1 MSGHWLRRL
10 LDPDADDRRQ
20 RDADLQARLG
30 DLTSTL
36 GQLADQLGAVDRRLD
51 QLERSSGGELRRAA
65 ADLQK
70 QSRRQAG
77 IVNRL
82 LKQSGG
88 DRYARREAVLRR
100 LTHVAARR
108 GSVIVGPWTGE
119 VGFELLYW
127 APFVRW
133 ALRRFK
139 IAPERVTIVSR
150 GGTASWYGIDG
161 AGYLDVFDLVSPDE
175 FRANTTGETKKQR
188 TAGTFDRRLLRLAA
202 RTRRSVAGGVRR
214 KTDAESAGQDISLLH
229 PALMYTLFMPYWK
242 QQESVARVTDFA
254 EYTGLTPPDVPALR
268 ARLPKDYVAARFY
281 FSDCFPDTDNNRSVV
296 HGLMQSLSAEVP
308 VVLLGPGIRVDDH
321 QDVATEAA
329 GRIIAI
335 DDLMRPADNLAVQTA
350 VIAGARAF
358 IGTYGGFS
366 YLAPLCG
373 VSTIAVY
380 SAYNYF
386 AHHLEMARVMF
397 DQVGAASFTSV
408 DVAALPLLRHLA
420 ADAARTTASVK

>member
-1 MSGHWLRRL
+1 MSDLLRRL
-10 LDPDADDRRQ
+10 VDPDADARRE
-20 RDADLQARLG
+20 RDADLQSKLG
-30 DLTSTL
+30 DLTSSL
-36 GQLADQLGAVDRRLD
+36 GRLSEQLGAVDRRLD
-51 QLERSSGGELRRAA
+51 SLERSSAGDLRRAA

-82 LKQSGG
+82 LKQAGG

-108 GSVIVGPWTGE
+108 GSVLVGPWTGE

-150 GGTASWYGIDG
+150 GGTASWYGI
-161 AGYLDVFDLVSPDE
+161 AGVSYLDVFDLVSPEE
-175 FRANTTGETKKQR
+175 FRASTTGETKKQR
-188 TAGTFDRRLLRLAA
+188 TAGTFDRRLLRLA
-202 RTRRSVAGGVRR
+202 RRAAAATGP
-214 KTDAESAGQDISLLH
+214 DISLLH

-242 QQESVARVTDFA
+242 QQESVARVTDFT
-254 EYTGLTPPDVPALR
+254 EYMRLAAPEAPALR
-268 ARLPKDYVAARFY
+268 ARLPKEYVAARFY
-281 FSDCFPDTDNNRSVV
+281 FSDCFPDTDTNRAVV

-321 QDVATEAA
+321 QDVTTQAA

-335 DDLMRPADNLAVQTA
+335 DDLMCPADNLAVQTA
-350 VIAGARAF
+350 AIAGARGF

-373 VSTIAVY
+373 VSTVAVY
-380 SAYNYF
+380 SVYNYF

-408 DVAALPLLRHLA
+408 DVAVLPLLRHLS
-420 ADAARTTASVK
+420 ADAARPSTMSAS

>member
-1 MSGHWLRRL
+1 MSAHWLRRL
-10 LDPDADDRRQ
+10 LDPDADVRAK
-20 RDADLQARLG
+20 RDADMRAALG
-30 DLTSTL
+30 DLTSTVERL
-36 GQLADQLGAVDRRLD
+36 TAQVGALDRRFE
-51 QLERSSGGELRRAA
+51 QQERSSAGDLRRAA
-65 ADLQK
+65 ADLQR

-108 GSVIVGPWTGE
+108 GAVIVGPWTGE

-133 ALRRFK
+133 ALRRFR

-161 AGYLDVFDLVSPDE
+161 AGYLDVFDLVSPEE
-175 FRANTTGETKKQR
+175 FRAGTTGETKKQR
-188 TAGTFDRRLLRLAA
+188 TAGAFDRRLLRLARHA
-202 RTRRSVAGGVRR
+202 SAGASTHAGG
-214 KTDAESAGQDISLLH
+214 AGDISLLH

-242 QQESVARVTDFA
+242 QQESVARVTDAAEFA
-254 EYTGLTPPDVPALR
+254 RLAPPRVAGLA
-268 ARLPKDYVAARFY
+268 ARLPRDYVAARFY
-281 FSDCFPDTDNNRSVV
+281 FSDCFPDTATNRAVV
-296 HGLMQSLSAEVP
+296 GALMQSLSADVP

-321 QDVATEAA
+321 EDVTTDAA

-350 VIAGARAF
+350 AIAGARAF

-373 VSTIAVY
+373 VPTVAVY
-380 SAYNYF
+380 SVYNYF

-397 DQVGAASFTSV
+397 DKVGASPFTAV

-420 ADAARTTASVK
+420 AEAAAAPAATPALHRGGT

>member
-10 LDPDADDRRQ
+10 LDPDADARRQ

-30 DLTSTL
+30 DLTAS
-36 GQLADQLGAVDRRLD
+36 LARLTEQLGGVDRRLD
-51 QLERSSGGELRRAA
+51 SLERSSGSDLRRAA

-82 LKQSGG
+82 LKQAGG

-108 GSVIVGPWTGE
+108 GSVLVGPWTGE

-150 GGTASWYGIDG
+150 GGTASWYGIEG
-161 AGYLDVFDLVSPDE
+161 ASYLDVFELASADE

-188 TAGTFDRRLLRLAA
+188 TAGTFDRRLLRLA
-202 RTRRSVAGGVRR
+202 RRATANAGH
-214 KTDAESAGQDISLLH
+214 DISLLH

-242 QQESVARVTDFA
+242 QQESVARVTDFT
-254 EYTGLTPPDVPALR
+254 EYTRLAAPDVPALR

-281 FSDCFPDTDNNRSVV
+281 FSDCFPDTETNRAVV
-296 HGLMQSLSAEVP
+296 NGLMQSLSAELP

-321 QDVATEAA
+321 QDVATPAA

-350 VIAGARAF
+350 AIAGARAF

-373 VSTIAVY
+373 VPTVAVY
-380 SAYNYF
+380 SVYNYF

-397 DQVGAASFTSV
+397 DQVGAAPFTSV

-420 ADAARTTASVK
+420 APEASLK

>member
-10 LDPDADDRRQ
+10 LDPDADARRR
-20 RDADLQARLG
+20 RDADVQATLG

-36 GQLADQLGAVDRRLD
+36 GRLTEQLGAMDRRLD
-51 QLERSSGGELRRAA
+51 QLDKASSGDLRRAA
-65 ADLQK
+65 SDLQR
-70 QSRRQAG
+70 QSRRQAS

-100 LTHVAARR
+100 LSHIAARR
-108 GSVIVGPWTGE
+108 GAVIVGPWTGE

-127 APFVRW
+127 VPFVRW
-133 ALRRFK
+133 ALRRFR

-150 GGTASWYGIDG
+150 GGTASWYGVEG

-175 FRANTTGETKKQR
+175 FRASTTGETKKQR
-188 TAGTFDRRLLRLAA
+188 TAGAFDRRLLRLAA
-202 RTRRSVAGGVRR
+202 RARRA
-214 KTDAESAGQDISLLH
+214 ANSAGDAGHDISLLH

-242 QQESVARVTDFA
+242 QQESVARVTDAAEFA
-254 EYTGLTPPDVPALR
+254 RVTPPDVPALR
-268 ARLPKDYVAARFY
+268 ARLPRDYVAARFY
-281 FSDCFPDTDNNRSVV
+281 FSDCFPDTDTNRAVV
-296 HGLMQSLSAEVP
+296 GALMQSLSAEVP

-321 QDVATEAA
+321 QDVTTAVA
-329 GRIIAI
+329 GRLIAI
-335 DDLMRPADNLAVQTA
+335 EDLMRPADNLAVQTA
-350 VIAGARAF
+350 AIAGARAF

-373 VSTIAVY
+373 VPTVAVY
-380 SAYNYF
+380 SVSNYF

-397 DQVGAASFTSV
+397 DQVGAAPFTSV
-408 DVAALPLLRHLA
+408 DVAALPMLRHLSA
-420 ADAARTTASVK
+420 QEFARRT